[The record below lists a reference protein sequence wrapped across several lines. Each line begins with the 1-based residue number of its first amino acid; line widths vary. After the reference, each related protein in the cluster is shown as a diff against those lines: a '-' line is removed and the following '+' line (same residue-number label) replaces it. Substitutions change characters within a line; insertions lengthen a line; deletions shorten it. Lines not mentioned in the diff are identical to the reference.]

1 MLVESKYC
9 TKSKYFLNY
18 FALKMILLNILQL
31 LQLGDKNVFE
41 IMTLADNLV
50 LIYRFQ
56 DDNLVLC
63 SLNTFC
69 EIFLLK
75 YGS

>member
-1 MLVESKYC
+1 
-9 TKSKYFLNY
+9 
-18 FALKMILLNILQL
+18 MILLNILQL

-69 EIFLLK
+69 EIFLLE
-75 YGS
+75 YGPWKLQLESWNTNHELLNQTL

>member
-1 MLVESKYC
+1 
-9 TKSKYFLNY
+9 
-18 FALKMILLNILQL
+18 MILLNILQL

-41 IMTLADNLV
+41 ITTLADNLV

-69 EIFLLK
+69 EIFWVE
-75 YGS
+75 YGP

>member
-1 MLVESKYC
+1 
-9 TKSKYFLNY
+9 
-18 FALKMILLNILQL
+18 MILLNILQL

-41 IMTLADNLV
+41 ITTFIYEDNLV

-69 EIFLLK
+69 EIFWLEF
-75 YGS
+75 GP